1 LPAFFINGRHNKIL
15 HFKAKAES
23 SPEAKTAFSAKLSE
37 LNITEVKR
45 VFNKHEIKSGKKYT
59 RHLPIPKR
67 FGTIISIKKGVS
79 ELLDSAWIRS
89 L

>member
-1 LPAFFINGRHNKIL
+1 LPAFFINGRDNKIL

-23 SPEAKTAFSAKLSE
+23 SREAKAAFSAKLSK
-37 LNITEVKR
+37 LNITEGKR
-45 VFNKHEIKSGKKYT
+45 VFNKHEIKRGKKH

-67 FGTIISIKKGVS
+67 LSTIISIKKGVS
-79 ELLDSAWIRS
+79 KLLDSARIRS